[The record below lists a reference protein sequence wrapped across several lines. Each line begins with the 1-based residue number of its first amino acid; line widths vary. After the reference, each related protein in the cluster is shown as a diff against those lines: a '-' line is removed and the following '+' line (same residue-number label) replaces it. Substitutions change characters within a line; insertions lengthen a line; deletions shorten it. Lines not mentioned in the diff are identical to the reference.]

1 MEMSTTKFKSLHGK
15 KFMNSEGGN
24 NVEDSET
31 SKSTKAQVPIIEKR
45 SQKSYE
51 SAYVD
56 VSEDK
61 MRDFAMS

>member
-15 KFMNSEGGN
+15 RFINSEGGN
-24 NVEDSET
+24 NVEDSGT
-31 SKSTKAQVPIIEKR
+31 SKSTKPQEPVVEKK

-56 VSEDK
+56 V
-61 MRDFAMS
+61 